1 MGLRQRLADLFWP
14 PELGGEGEGE
24 GEGRYEATTDGE
36 AAPVPPTAPPGPG
49 LGARLKRVGISE
61 ERRQATSHRLPPVPA
76 GHQPGGR
83 GRTGP
88 SLKQRLQQVGVP
100 DLDAKELARQQRIL
114 EASREAESRS
124 HRVTAYKRVAGA
136 CPVPIHPQAVPLP
149 GGLRLRDDEFLVAS
163 SSRPSRNR
171 DLTLTTQR
179 LVYSRGRDAGAQLVV
194 YLADICDVVF
204 HADDTITVGTP
215 SGRWEKVPVAG
226 NSVAASRDRL
236 LALVHH
242 ARAQRPALAGGRDDP
257 ADPRDRGPMA
267 GTGYEPRR
275 AAATASPRRRRDGQV
290 EVSGRPATRA
300 TPPAEPRPAPDDA
313 ALAMPT
319 GGEAEAQ
326 PGGEER

>member
-1 MGLRQRLADLFWP
+1 MDLRQRLADLFWP
-14 PELGGEGEGE
+14 PERGGEGES
-24 GEGRYEATTDGE
+24 EGRDEATSDGKV
-36 AAPVPPTAPPGPG
+36 APVPPTAAPGPG
-49 LGARLKRVGISE
+49 LGARLKQVGISE
-61 ERRQATSHRLPPVPA
+61 ERRQATSHQPPPVPA

-114 EASREAESRS
+114 ESSREAETRS
-124 HRVTAYKRVAGA
+124 HRVAAYQRVASI

-204 HADDTITVGTP
+204 HGDDTLTVGTP
-215 SGRWEKVPVAG
+215 SGRWEKLPIAG
-226 NSVAASRDRL
+226 NSVAGSRDRL

-242 ARAQRPALAGGRDDP
+242 ARAQRSALAAGREDP
-257 ADPRDRGPMA
+257 PDPRDRGPVA
-267 GTGYEPRR
+267 GAGYEPRR
-275 AAATASPRRRRDGQV
+275 AAASASPRRRRDSQV
-290 EVSGRPATRA
+290 EVSGRPASRV
-300 TPPAEPRPAPDDA
+300 TPPAEPSPAPDDA

>member
-1 MGLRQRLADLFWP
+1 
-14 PELGGEGEGE
+14 
-24 GEGRYEATTDGE
+24 
-36 AAPVPPTAPPGPG
+36 
-49 LGARLKRVGISE
+49 
-61 ERRQATSHRLPPVPA
+61 
-76 GHQPGGR
+76 
-83 GRTGP
+83 
-88 SLKQRLQQVGVP
+88 VGVP

>member
-1 MGLRQRLADLFWP
+1 MGVRQRLADLFWP
-14 PELGGEGEGE
+14 PELEGEG
-24 GEGRYEATTDGE
+24 GRPEATIE
-36 AAPVPPTAPPGPG
+36 EEPPAPAAAPGAG

-61 ERRQATSHRLPPVPA
+61 QRRQVT
-76 GHQPGGR
+76 GHQPAPVRVAPRGR
-83 GRTGP
+83 PRTGP
-88 SLKQRLQQVGVP
+88 GLKQRLQQVGVP
-100 DLDAKELARQQRIL
+100 DVDAKELARQQRIL
-114 EASREAESRS
+114 EAGREPESRA
-124 HRVTAYKRVAGA
+124 HRVAAYQRVKSV
-136 CPVPIHPQAVPLP
+136 CPVPIHAHAVPLP

-163 SSRPSRNR
+163 STRTSRNR
-171 DLTLTTQR
+171 DLTLTTHR

-242 ARAQRPALAGGRDDP
+242 ARAQRSALPGGLDDP
-257 ADPRDRGPMA
+257 VELGDRGPVTGA
-267 GTGYEPRR
+267 GYEPRR
-275 AAATASPRRRRDGQV
+275 AAATASARRRRDSQV
-290 EVSGRPATRA
+290 EISGRPTARA
-300 TPPAEPRPAPDDA
+300 TPPADPRPAPDDA
-313 ALAMPT
+313 ALAMPG

>member
-1 MGLRQRLADLFWP
+1 MGLRQRLADIFWP
-14 PELGGEGEGE
+14 PEVSSGEQPE
-24 GEGRYEATTDGE
+24 EATVE
-36 AAPVPPTAPPGPG
+36 EVPPAPPGAAPGPG

-61 ERRQATSHRLPPVPA
+61 ERRQATTHRPLPA
-76 GHQPGGR
+76 GHQLGR

-100 DLDAKELARQQRIL
+100 DVDARELARQQRIL
-114 EASREAESRS
+114 EASREAESRA
-124 HRVTAYKRVAGA
+124 HRVAAYQRATSV

-163 SSRPSRNR
+163 STRPSRNR

-204 HADDTITVGTP
+204 HGDDTLTVGTP
-215 SGRWEKVPVAG
+215 SGRWEKLPIAG
-226 NSVAASRDRL
+226 NSVAGSRDRL

-242 ARAQRPALAGGRDDP
+242 ARAQRSALPGGLDELVEL
-257 ADPRDRGPMA
+257 RDRGA
-267 GTGYEPRR
+267 IGSADYESRR
-275 AAATASPRRRRDGQV
+275 ARATAASRRRREAEV
-290 EVSGRPATRA
+290 EVSGRAAPRA
-300 TPPAEPRPAPDDA
+300 ARVPGPAPDDA
-313 ALAMPT
+313 ALAMPA

-326 PGGEER
+326 PGGDER